1 MGRLVP
7 PHALFHSLNGSVKS
21 AWNSIIQTMAVSKL
35 PAKTE
40 RLNNSKS
47 HTTNRNVC
55 LRWIRQDYVREMCYI
70 LVGILKNLPSLYGW
84 CQVKL
89 HSHNQSIS
97 SLSQTRLSV
106 FYRHCIFIIFSLPN
120 VLLSS
125 NAGHRRR
132 FNDTVSAPQ
141 IWIPQPFA
149 IQCSGDAGGDKSH
162 VWLPSLGDLEN
173 CPSGAYLIS
182 WSLFRDFIMDC
193 NSKLLN
199 NNTNKK
205 TFLIIL
211 CKIIGANFYCFCHTL
226 AYVYVTI

>member
-1 MGRLVP
+1 
-7 PHALFHSLNGSVKS
+7 
-21 AWNSIIQTMAVSKL
+21 MAVSKL

-40 RLNNSKS
+40 HLKNSKS
-47 HTTNRNVC
+47 DTTNRSVC
-55 LRWIRQDYVREMCYI
+55 LRWIRQDYVGEMCYF
-70 LVGILKNLPSLYGW
+70 LVGILKNLPLYGW

-89 HSHNQSIS
+89 HSHNKSIS

-106 FYRHCIFIIFSLPN
+106 FYRHCIFITFSLPN

-125 NAGHRRR
+125 NAEHRRR

-173 CPSGAYLIS
+173 CPSGADLMS
-182 WSLFRDFIMDC
+182 WNVSRNFIMDW
-193 NSKLLN
+193 NTKLLN
-199 NNTNKK
+199 NYNNNKNIFDNT
-205 TFLIIL
+205 T
-211 CKIIGANFYCFCHTL
+211 
-226 AYVYVTI
+226 

>member
-21 AWNSIIQTMAVSKL
+21 AWNGIIQAVAVSKL

-47 HTTNRNVC
+47 DTTNLNVC
-55 LRWIRQDYVREMCYI
+55 LRWIRYDYDMEMWYI
-70 LVGILKNLPSLYGW
+70 LVGILKKLTQLVTKRVMS
-84 CQVKL
+84 VKL
-89 HSHNQSIS
+89 HSHDKSIT

-106 FYRHCIFIIFSLPN
+106 FYRHCIFITFSLPN

-125 NAGHRRR
+125 NAEHRRR

-149 IQCSGDAGGDKSH
+149 IQCSGDTGWDKSH

-173 CPSGAYLIS
+173 CP
-182 WSLFRDFIMDC
+182 
-193 NSKLLN
+193 
-199 NNTNKK
+199 
-205 TFLIIL
+205 
-211 CKIIGANFYCFCHTL
+211 
-226 AYVYVTI
+226 